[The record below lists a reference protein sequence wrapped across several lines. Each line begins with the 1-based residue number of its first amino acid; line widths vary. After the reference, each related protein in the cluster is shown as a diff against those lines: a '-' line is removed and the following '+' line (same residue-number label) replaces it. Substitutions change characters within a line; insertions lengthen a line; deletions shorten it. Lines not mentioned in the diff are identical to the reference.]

1 MVSTRQ
7 WILAKKPTNLP
18 IFEGPDATFKL
29 VDKHLP
35 ELQDGEV
42 LVKVTH
48 LSNDPAQRGWISPD
62 IKPERLYIAPVEVNQ
77 VMASGGLAE
86 VVESRSKSFKKGD
99 AVTGF
104 VGWNELAILS
114 DKAVQPAFPILG
126 GKKHQTLHLG
136 AFGLTGLTAYVGLL
150 DVGRVT
156 KDDVLV
162 ISGAAGATGSMAVQ
176 IAKNI
181 IGVKRVVGIAGTDAK
196 CRWVESLGADVC
208 LNYKSSSFAED
219 LIAATPDYATA
230 YFDNV
235 GGEILDLMITRLGRG
250 GRIIACGAIADYN
263 SVRSKTSGVKNW
275 FEIIAMRLS
284 VHGFVVLDFLAKAP
298 EATKVLLRALEEG
311 KLIVDGGEQVVE
323 AKFEDVPKIWVTLFE
338 GSNTGKL
345 ITKIQ

>member
-7 WILAKKPTNLP
+7 WVLAKKPTDLP

-29 VDKHLP
+29 VDKHIP

-86 VVESRSKSFKKGD
+86 VVESKSRSFKKGD

-126 GKKHQTLHLG
+126 GKKPQTLHL
-136 AFGLTGLTAYVGLL
+136 
-150 DVGRVT
+150 
-156 KDDVLV
+156 
-162 ISGAAGATGSMAVQ
+162 GSMAVQ
-176 IAKNI
+176 IAKKI
-181 IGVKRVVGIAGTDAK
+181 VGVKRVVGIAGTDAK

-208 LNYKSSSFAED
+208 LNYKSSSFADD
-219 LIAATPDYATA
+219 LIAATLDYATA

-250 GRIIACGAIADYN
+250 GRVIACGAIADYN

-298 EATKVLLRALEEG
+298 EATKVLLKALEES

-323 AKFEDVPKIWVTLFE
+323 VKFEDVPKTWVTLFE
-338 GSNTGKL
+338 ESNTGKL

>member
-7 WILAKKPTNLP
+7 WVLAKKPTHLP
-18 IFEGPDATFKL
+18 IFDGPDATFKL

-42 LVKVTH
+42 LIKVTH
-48 LSNDPAQRGWISPD
+48 LSNDPAQRGWIAPD
-62 IKPERLYIAPVEVNQ
+62 IKPERLYIAPVEVND
-77 VMASGGLAE
+77 VMTSGGLAE
-86 VVESRSKSFKKGD
+86 VVESRSKSFKEGD
-99 AVTGF
+99 A
-104 VGWNELAILS
+104 
-114 DKAVQPAFPILG
+114 AVQPAFPILG
-126 GKKHQTLHLG
+126 GRKPQTLHLG
-136 AFGLTGLTAYVGLL
+136 TFGLTGLTAYVGLL
-150 DVGRVT
+150 DVGQIT

-176 IAKNI
+176 IAKKI
-181 IGVKRVVGIAGTDAK
+181 IGAKKVVGIAGTDDK

-208 LNYKSSSFAED
+208 LNYKSSSFADD
-219 LIAATPDYATA
+219 LIAATPDYATF

-235 GGEILDLMITRLGRG
+235 GGEILDVMITRLGRG

-263 SVRSKTSGVKNW
+263 SVRSKTSGLKNW

-284 VHGFVVLDFLAKAP
+284 VHGFVVLDFLAKAS
-298 EATKVLLRALEEG
+298 EATKILLRALEEG

-323 AKFEDVPKIWVTLFE
+323 AKFEDVPKTWVTLFK